1 MTLKVKS
8 YKKQIADA
16 VFQLLNDI
24 ETYSQKGSV
33 DIRNST
39 FYSVESIISAHVST
53 FETINNTFN
62 RSDFNVNS
70 LHTIVNAIEEHYEG
84 SYC

>member
-24 ETYSQKGSV
+24 ETYNQKGSV
-33 DIRNST
+33 DIS
-39 FYSVESIISAHVST
+39 
-53 FETINNTFN
+53 N
-62 RSDFNVNS
+62 RILYGN
-70 LHTIVNAIEEHYEG
+70 
-84 SYC
+84 

>member
-24 ETYSQKGSV
+24 ETYNQKGSA
-33 DIRNST
+33 DIGNRS
-39 FYSVESIISAHVST
+39 FYSVEDIISAHVST

>member
-24 ETYSQKGSV
+24 ETYNQKGSV
-33 DIRNST
+33 DIGNRS
-39 FYSVESIISAHVST
+39 FYSVEDIISAHVPT
-53 FETINNTFN
+53 FETINTTFN
-62 RSDFNVNS
+62 RSDFNINS
-70 LHTIVNAIEEHYEG
+70 LHTIVSAIEEHYEG